1 MITLRSMHS
10 SIFQLFLVE
19 VQANAGY
26 IPAAVTSY
34 QVKDNQK
41 VTERGGQPSKVKTL
55 QICAITQVS
64 RDT

>member
-26 IPAAVTSY
+26 IPAAHV
-34 QVKDNQK
+34 
-41 VTERGGQPSKVKTL
+41 
-55 QICAITQVS
+55 
-64 RDT
+64 